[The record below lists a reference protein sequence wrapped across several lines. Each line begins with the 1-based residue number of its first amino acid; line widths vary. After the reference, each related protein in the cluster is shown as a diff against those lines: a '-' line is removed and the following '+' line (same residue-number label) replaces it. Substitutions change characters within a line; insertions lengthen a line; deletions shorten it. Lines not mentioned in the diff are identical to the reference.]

1 MVSHPATQELREL
14 LDAVR
19 DHLAK
24 AQALMDSINPDSVFG
39 ARVQQ
44 LLDELDE
51 QTLRDLARDR
61 RSDVLD

>member
-1 MVSHPATQELREL
+1 MVTHPATKELQEL

-61 RSDVLD
+61 RSDILD